1 MTTNE
6 KLLGAVALGLSLMV
20 TASLSAQIQAG
31 LLGKRT
37 VGLSGFT
44 EDIRTAGISSGN
56 GALLGAN
63 LPLGANF
70 DFGFSGTYESIPT
83 NSFKEKQLF
92 ASLTAYQELDSFKP
106 FVDASLGNVWQ
117 SSTVGGFQYSDN
129 QSLYAIGAGVEAPI
143 SDATAIVGRISY
155 NKYFDSKLGHHWTYS
170 FGINHWLTERVAGV
184 ASVAFRGNDSI
195 IYTVGLAVCF

>member
-1 MTTNE
+1 MTTNK

-44 EDIRTAGISSGN
+44 EDIRTAGIGSGN

-83 NSFKEKQLF
+83 NSFREKQLF

-129 QSLYAIGAGVEAPI
+129 KSIYAIGAGVEAPI

-195 IYTVGLAVCF
+195 IYSVGLAVCF

>member
-1 MTTNE
+1 MTTNK

-37 VGLSGFT
+37 VGLSGFA

-117 SSTVGGFQYSDN
+117 SSIVGGFQYRNN
-129 QSLYAIGAGVEAPI
+129 QSIYAIGAGVEAPI

-170 FGINHWLTERVAGV
+170 FSINHWLTEQVAGV
-184 ASVAFRGNDSI
+184 ASVAFRGSDSI
-195 IYTVGLAVCF
+195 IYTVGLAVRF

>member
-1 MTTNE
+1 MTTNK

-37 VGLSGFT
+37 VGLSGFA
-44 EDIRTAGISSGN
+44 EDIRTAGIGSGN

-83 NSFKEKQLF
+83 NSFREKQLF

-106 FVDASLGNVWQ
+106 FVDVSLGNVWQ

-129 QSLYAIGAGVEAPI
+129 KSIYAIGAGVEAPI

>member
-1 MTTNE
+1 MTTNK

-37 VGLSGFT
+37 VGLSGFA

-92 ASLTAYQELDSFKP
+92 ASLTAYQELDSLKP

>member
-1 MTTNE
+1 MTANK

-31 LLGKRT
+31 LLGKRII
-37 VGLSGFT
+37 GLSGFT

-56 GALLGAN
+56 GVLLGAN